1 MTLPPLKS
9 CKVVQSRVEIV
20 PVPSPVGTFLNIRQ
34 QFEIDVNKTRAA
46 LISKNIVLFVFQ
58 FLEKMWFNTMFQT
71 VKSI

>member
-1 MTLPPLKS
+1 M
-9 CKVVQSRVEIV
+9 QSRVEIV